1 MNAIPPNTLL
11 STARTLGHESSIISV
26 LYRSSANRVFFVMQL
41 YIFTLVLLLGSAV
54 TLAQRTIGLI
64 SHDAANSFQGYTLFA
79 PITSTTTYLINNEG
93 QVIKTW
99 QSGYGPGQAVMLL
112 EDGSLLRTAAPPSQS
127 MQGGGAGGM
136 VEIYEWTGTKL
147 WSYTHLTPT
156 ARQHHDVEIMPN
168 GNILLLVWESH
179 TRDEAIAA
187 GRQAARL
194 TENALWSE
202 RVIEVRRTGPTSG
215 EVVWSWSSW
224 DHMVQDSDPSKANY
238 GVVADSPDRIDINAG
253 GTRSDW
259 LHANSVRYNAKR
271 DEVMISIHNLNE
283 IWIISRKTGDI
294 VYRYGSPANYKSGT
308 PQEQTL
314 FGQHDARWLEEDD
327 TKVTIFNN
335 GMGRVGVMGSSVD
348 EIVLPLSPDGS
359 YKREPKKA
367 FAPAR
372 PTVVYPKTL
381 TQQFY
386 GQNISGATRMPN
398 GNTLSCLGPS
408 GTFVE
413 TTPEGAEVWRYVN
426 PVTNTGIAPQG
437 QTPRNNMVFKIYRY
451 APDYPAFAGRTILPR
466 GRLEDG
472 PLSVADSEVRR
483 RSDYLVDPVNDRVV
497 FRLESEQSVT
507 IDAYNV
513 LGQHLESS
521 AEEVLPPGVHVR
533 PIPHGTIIVRLR

>member
-1 MNAIPPNTLL
+1 M
-11 STARTLGHESSIISV
+11 HK
-26 LYRSSANRVFFVMQL
+26 
-41 YIFTLVLLLGSAV
+41 LVIALLLLVGAAV
-54 TLAQRTIGLI
+54 SFAQRTVGLI
-64 SHDAANSFQGYTLFA
+64 SHDASRSFKGYTLFA
-79 PITSTTTYLINNEG
+79 PITSTTTYLIDNDG
-93 QVIKTW
+93 QVVKTW

-112 EDGSLLRTAAPPSQS
+112 QDGTLLRTAAPPSQS
-127 MQGGGAGGM
+127 MQGGGSGGM
-136 VEIYEWTGTKL
+136 VEVYDWSGARL

-156 ARQHHDVEIMPN
+156 ARQHHDVEILPN

-187 GRQAARL
+187 GRQPARL

-202 RVIEVRRTGPTSG
+202 RVIEVRRTGPNSG

-224 DHMVQDSDPSKANY
+224 DHMVQDADPTKANF

-308 PQEQTL
+308 TQDQVL
-314 FGQHDARWLEEDD
+314 FGQHDARWLDEDD
-327 TKVTIFNN
+327 TKVMIFNN
-335 GMGRVGVMGSSVD
+335 GMGRAGAMGSSVD
-348 EIVLPLSPDGS
+348 EIVLPLNPDGT
-359 YKREPKKA
+359 YRREPKKA

-381 TQQFY
+381 TNKFY

-413 TTPEGAEVWRYVN
+413 TTPDGDEVWRYVS
-426 PVTNTGIAPQG
+426 PVTNTGITQQG

-451 APDYPAFAGRTILPR
+451 APEYPAFAGKALVPR

-472 PLSVADSEVRR
+472 PLSV
-483 RSDYLVDPVNDRVV
+483 SDAMNARGLTHYLDISNNRVV
-497 FRLESEQSVT
+497 VNVDTERPVT
-507 IDAYNV
+507 IDSYDV
-513 LGQHLESS
+513 LGRHLGSS
-521 AEEVLPPGVHVR
+521 TEEVLSPGIHVR
-533 PIPHGTIIVRLR
+533 SVPDGTIIIRLR

>member
-1 MNAIPPNTLL
+1 MNPIIIALL
-11 STARTLGHESSIISV
+11 II
-26 LYRSSANRVFFVMQL
+26 
-41 YIFTLVLLLGSAV
+41 GSAAV
-54 TLAQRTIGLI
+54 SLAQRTVGLI
-64 SHDAANSFQGYTLFA
+64 NHDAANSYQGYTLFA

-93 QVIKTW
+93 QVVKTW
-99 QSGYGPGQAVMLL
+99 QSAYGPGQAVMLL

-136 VEIYEWTGTKL
+136 VEMYDWSGTKV
-147 WSYTHLTPT
+147 WSYTHLTSA
-156 ARQHHDVEIMPN
+156 ARQHHDVEILPN
-168 GNILLLVWESH
+168 GNIMLLVWESH

-187 GRQAARL
+187 GRPSARL

-202 RVIEVRRTGPTSG
+202 RVIEVRRTGPSSG

-224 DHMVQDSDPSKANY
+224 DHMIQDVDPTKPNY
-238 GVVADSPDRIDINAG
+238 GVVADHPERIDINAG

-271 DEVMISIHNLNE
+271 DEVMISIHNLHE

-294 VYRYGSPANYKSGT
+294 VYRYGNPLNYKSGT
-308 PQEQTL
+308 QQDQVL
-314 FGQHDARWLEEDD
+314 FGQHDARWLAPDD
-327 TKVTIFNN
+327 NTVMIFNN
-335 GMGRVGVMGSSVD
+335 GAGRVGATGSSVD
-348 EIVLPLSPDGS
+348 EIELPVGPDGM
-359 YKREPKKA
+359 YIREPGKA
-367 FAPAR
+367 FAPSK
-372 PTVVYPKTL
+372 PLVVYPKTL
-381 TQQFY
+381 SNRFY

-408 GTFVE
+408 GTFIE
-413 TTPEGAEVWRYVN
+413 STPDGKEVWRYVN

-451 APDYPAFAGRTILPR
+451 GFDYPAFTGKTLVSR

-472 PLSVADSEVRR
+472 PLSVVDSDGHR

-497 FRLESEQSVT
+497 LRLESEQTVT

-513 LGQHLESS
+513 LGQLLDTSVG
-521 AEEVLPPGVHVR
+521 EVLPPGIHVR
-533 PIPHGTIIVRLR
+533 PIPNGTIFVRLR